1 METVAI
7 VVPVYNGAPEVE
19 RCLAALARHR
29 PPGSTLVLVDDASTD
44 PAIAPL
50 LDAFAAANGDVRLLR
65 SSENQGY
72 VKSANRG
79 AAEAP
84 PGADL
89 VFLNSDT
96 EVAEGWHEEM
106 TSALAHAL
114 DAVVCCPLSNNASFL
129 SAPKYQ
135 QPNEL
140 PSGYSPD
147 RMAAL
152 GVTVTAALLASYI
165 PARRAAAI
173 DPMVT
178 MKVE

>member
-44 PAIAPL
+44 PAI
-50 LDAFAAANGDVRLLR
+50 VRLLR
-65 SSENQGY
+65 SNENQGY

-96 EVAEGWHEEM
+96 EVAERWHEEM

-152 GVTVTAALLASYI
+152 
-165 PARRAAAI
+165 ARACGGS
-173 DPMVT
+173 
-178 MKVE
+178 